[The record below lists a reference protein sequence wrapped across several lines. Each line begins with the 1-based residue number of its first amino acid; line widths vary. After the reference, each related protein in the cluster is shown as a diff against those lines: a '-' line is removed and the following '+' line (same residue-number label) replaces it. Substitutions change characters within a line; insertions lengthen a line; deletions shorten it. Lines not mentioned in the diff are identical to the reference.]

1 MLFIFESYV
10 LDPGRRELRRGDS
23 VVPVQPQVFD
33 LLEYLIRNRGRVVSR
48 DDMLEA
54 VWGGRIVSESTL
66 ATRINAA
73 RSAIGDDGDSQR
85 LIRTLPR
92 KGIRFVGD
100 VRESQEAPQQT
111 RAPSGP
117 SATAGAAPP
126 RAEAERRHLTVM
138 SCDFVGLRELAT
150 QLDPEEL
157 GTVHGICQACC
168 AQVASRWDGA
178 LIRFADDAATL
189 LFSYPQAHEDDAER
203 AIRAGLDL
211 LERVARLET
220 GRGNALSARIGVAT
234 GLVVIGGSGGEG
246 NVIGEAPTVAAA
258 LRRGAGPGILLTA
271 PSTQSLL
278 GNLFE
283 YEAYTPA
290 PVAGISSPMPAW
302 RVVRPSAVESRFE
315 ALRNKGLTPF
325 FGREEEMAL
334 LARKWREAKAGKGG
348 VVLITGEPGI
358 GKSRIVSELE
368 KNLAQSEQYTR
379 MRYQCSPHY
388 RDSALHPIIAQFERA
403 AVLTPDDPPEQ
414 RLDKLEAAIAIPAP
428 HRKTALPLLA
438 ALLSIP
444 TAGRY
449 PPLAMSPMQQR
460 RQTLGVLLD
469 ELEALTRRRPVLVV
483 FEDAH
488 WADPTSL
495 ELLDLMIERIR
506 RLPVLAL
513 ITARPEFEAPWA
525 GLPNASALPLERL
538 GPDEAQAIVE
548 KLAEGQLPPEVSEQI
563 IARTDGVPL
572 FIEELTKDVLDT
584 RLPRDARAQ
593 QSNGSGSVPSIPS
606 TLEDTLRARI
616 DRLGPAKDVAQ
627 VGAAIGRSFTAKLIA
642 AATGRDAETV
652 APALE
657 RLVEDKLVLQHGAP
671 PDARY
676 TFKHALVQDA
686 AYESLLRSQRIALHA
701 RIAAVIESGFPEIVE
716 NEPELLAQHCAR
728 ADLGDKAVGYWLK
741 AGRRAVGRSANIE
754 AISHLRNGLERL
766 STIAPEQERAQFE
779 LQLQLILGQALI
791 AARGYTAPETKRAFA
806 RAEELVEKAGDVGQR
821 YSTLYG
827 VFVGHLIGGQIEA
840 ASEAIDRIHLLAS
853 SEEDEAYLCL
863 VYRLRG
869 NLSFFRGDLHR
880 ALDELEKAVALYGPA
895 VQQQLGQHFGPDTGA
910 AAQIFLAM
918 TEWLAGLP
926 ESAQRTAQ
934 SAIENA
940 RKLGN
945 ALTLGQVLSLAAQ
958 LHYMAQ
964 DYDAMLQL
972 SKEGAE
978 SCDRAG
984 IRYFGAICRL
994 YQIWAQAWRSEPG
1007 EYIKEFR
1014 SALAAY
1020 EEMGCG
1026 LQLGFFHAM
1035 LAQLLLAAKRLAE
1048 AAKEADGALARVM
1061 ANGERWW
1068 APEIY
1073 RGLGNALLASS
1084 SPPDEVEAENAFERA
1099 VEEAHR
1105 AGALTLELRAATSLA
1120 EIASHRGD
1128 AADARA
1134 VLAKIVAAFGEGID
1148 SAELRTAKALLDR
1161 RPSA

>member
-1 MLFIFESYV
+1 MQ
-10 LDPGRRELRRGDS
+10 
-23 VVPVQPQVFD
+23 VQPQVFD
-33 LLEYLIRNRGRVVSR
+33 LLEYLIRNRSRVVSR

-100 VRESQEAPQQT
+100 VREAHDAP
-111 RAPSGP
+111 APPP
-117 SATAGAAPP
+117 SAPAATATAPPAP

-138 SCDFVGLRELAT
+138 SCDFVGLRELAS

-178 LIRFADDAATL
+178 LIRFANDVATL

-211 LERVARLET
+211 IERVAQLEI
-220 GRGNALSARIGVAT
+220 GPGSCLSARIGVAT

-246 NVIGEAPTVAAA
+246 SVIGEAPTVAGA
-258 LRRGAGPGILLTA
+258 LRRGAGSGILLTA
-271 PSTQSLL
+271 SSTQELL

-283 YEAYTPA
+283 CEAYELS

-302 RVVRPSAVESRFE
+302 RVVRLSTVESRFE

-358 GKSRIVSELE
+358 GKSRMASQLE
-368 KNLAQSEQYTR
+368 KTLALNEPHTR
-379 MRYQCSPHY
+379 LRYQCSPHH
-388 RDSALHPIIAQFERA
+388 RDSALRPIIAQLERV

-513 ITARPEFEAPWA
+513 VTARPEFEAPWA
-525 GLPNASALPLERL
+525 GLPNAGTLPLERL
-538 GPDEAQAIVE
+538 GPAETQAIVT
-548 KLAEGQLPPEVSEQI
+548 KLAEGQALPPEVSEQI

-572 FIEELTKDVLDT
+572 FIEELTKDVLDA
-584 RLPRDARAQ
+584 RLQRDERAQ
-593 QSNGSGSVPSIPS
+593 RPNGSGTALSIPS

-616 DRLGPAKDVAQ
+616 DRLGSAKDVAQ
-627 VGAAIGRSFTAKLIA
+627 VGAAIGRSFTFKIIA
-642 AATGRDAETV
+642 AATGRDAETLT
-652 APALE
+652 PALD
-657 RLVEDKLVLQHGAP
+657 RLVEDRLMLQHGTP

-701 RIAAVIESGFPEIVE
+701 RIAGVIENQFPELAE
-716 NEPELLAQHCAR
+716 SEPELVAQHCAR

-741 AGRRAVGRSANIE
+741 AGRRAVSRSANLE
-754 AISHLRNGLERL
+754 AISHLRNGLQRL
-766 STIAPEQERAQFE
+766 DTVAAKEEEHARLE
-779 LQLQLILGQALI
+779 LQFQLTLGQALI
-791 AARGYTAPETKRAFA
+791 AARGYTAPETKLAFA
-806 RAEELVEKAGDVGQR
+806 RAEELVEKIGDAGQR

-827 VFVGHLIGGQIEA
+827 VFVGHLIGGQIDA
-840 ASEAIDRIHLLAS
+840 ASEAIDRMHQLAS

-869 NLSFFRGDLHR
+869 SLSFFSGQLPQ
-880 ALDELEKAVALYGPA
+880 ALDELDKAVKLYGPA
-895 VQQQLGQHFGPDTGA
+895 AQQQLAQHFGPDTGA

-918 TEWLAGLP
+918 TEWLAGLQD
-926 ESAQRTAQ
+926 SAQRTAQ
-934 SAIENA
+934 SAVANA
-940 RKLGN
+940 RALGN
-945 ALTLGQVLSLAAQ
+945 TLTLGQVLTLAAQ
-958 LHYMAQ
+958 LHYMAR

-972 SKEGAE
+972 AREGAE

-984 IRYFGAICRL
+984 IRYFGSICRL
-994 YQIWAQAWRSEPG
+994 YQIWAQGWSQALRSEPG
-1007 EYIKEFR
+1007 DSIKEFR
-1014 SALAAY
+1014 QGLAAY
-1020 EEMGCG
+1020 EDMSCG

-1035 LAQLLLAAKRLAE
+1035 LAQLLLAAGRPAE
-1048 AAKEADGALARVM
+1048 AAKEADSALARVM

-1073 RGLGNALLASS
+1073 RGLGNALLAL
-1084 SPPDEVEAENAFERA
+1084 SPPDEVEAENCFERA
-1099 VEEAHR
+1099 AAEARR

-1120 EIASHRGD
+1120 EIAARRSDGAQARG
-1128 AADARA
+1128 A
-1134 VLAKIVAAFGEGID
+1134 LAKIVAAFGEGID
-1148 SAELRTAKALLDR
+1148 SAELRAAKALLDGK
-1161 RPSA
+1161 PEQT